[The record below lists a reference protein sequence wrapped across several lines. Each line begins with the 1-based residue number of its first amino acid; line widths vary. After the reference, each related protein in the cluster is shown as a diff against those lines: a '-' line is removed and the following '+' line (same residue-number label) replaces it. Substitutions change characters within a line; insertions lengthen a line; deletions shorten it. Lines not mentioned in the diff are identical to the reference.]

1 MHANSSQNPQ
11 SQSNAPIPPL
21 PHWTF
26 ILALIATISIF
37 LITDQRSKKST
48 EALVSTQDRLIQ
60 VKNIEHALRYYD
72 EALTMSALMYS
83 YSLNQEWYTRYLKYE
98 QLINADM
105 NHLILLQ
112 PSQNQAHLLKL
123 NQHNQ
128 DLFMLEKEAFT
139 LMKHQKPSD
148 AIKILEGENY
158 RKAKQAFNEQLNLI
172 LSMSKSGLEK
182 SFEEQKKL
190 SNLSRSFILSMV
202 GLIILIWFWLRNS
215 IYSWQKHSQ
224 NIHTELQQTQLRLQQ
239 ALNLAKIGSA
249 SIKLKDQT
257 CQISPSFAQICGV
270 SPSENITQIKQLL
283 ALLSDEQQE
292 EIYGKFLSETGDV
305 FDVIL
310 YLAKEL
316 KFIHLMLY
324 TFKGKL
330 RESDLLEVV
339 ILDITAQKE
348 KEDKITSKMLSYS
361 NLAQNRL
368 ETVKKITGDLILSE
382 QREREK
388 ISLILHDE
396 LQPLILSARMQLS
409 LFSKKAKEHNKDQ
422 QLEHLTELN
431 EISSLLEN
439 ALQISRL
446 VMVDLSPPCL
456 MDRNLKQSLF
466 WLSNWFKNTHRFKV
480 HLDFPSLEIDQTQL
494 PQDEFLFVFSSAKE
508 FLFNALKHSKQS
520 ESYLELSIQN
530 RYLKLKIWDFGIGPI
545 GVQPIQDDEKT
556 PETHY
561 GLKQIQYRCQLFGG
575 SLSFF
580 KPQPNGFGVE
590 MVIPIENQFRRDSL
604 PNLPV
609 FTNLEDHQANSH
621 LNSNSNSKIYPFKTL
636 LLVEDNH
643 TLAMDFKSLLKQS
656 HLKEICQLIGTAH
669 NGHQAIEFTKSLNPD
684 LIIMDIS
691 LPGISGL
698 EATKR
703 ILQTHPKQKII
714 IFSMHRKEDLGEQ
727 AIELENISYVEKG
740 SDSQIL
746 LTEIE
751 KSLNLSDHDLKHGLI
766 QDLMEDKR

>member
-105 NHLILLQ
+105 NQLILLQ

-139 LMKHQKPSD
+139 LIRHQKPSD

-257 CQISPSFAQICGV
+257 CQISPSFAQICGL

-409 LFSKKAKEHNKDQ
+409 LFSKKAKEHNKDP

-604 PNLPV
+604 PNIPPI
-609 FTNLEDHQANSH
+609 TSDEDDQSKSNLN
-621 LNSNSNSKIYPFKTL
+621 LNTSAFKTL

-643 TLAMDFKSLLKQS
+643 TLAMDFKALLKQS

-669 NGHQAIEFTKSLNPD
+669 NGHQAVEFSKSLKPD

-698 EATKR
+698 DASKI
-703 ILQTHPKQKII
+703 ILKSNPFQKII
-714 IFSMHRKEDLGEQ
+714 IFSMHHKEDLGDQ
-727 AIELENISYVEKG
+727 AINQTNISYVQKG
-740 SDSQIL
+740 CDSQIL
-746 LTEIE
+746 LAEIE
-751 KSLNLSDHDLKHGLI
+751 KFLNFDQKI
-766 QDLMEDKR
+766 VK

>member
-1 MHANSSQNPQ
+1 MYTHSSKNPL

-37 LITDQRSKKST
+37 LITDQRSKQST

-72 EALTMSALMYS
+72 EVLTMSALMYS
-83 YSLNQEWYTRYLKYE
+83 YSLNQAWHTRYLKYE

-105 NHLILLQ
+105 NQLILLQ

-123 NQHNQ
+123 NQYNQ
-128 DLFMLEKEAFT
+128 ELFMFEKEALT
-139 LMKHQKPSD
+139 LIKHKKPSE
-148 AIKILEGENY
+148 AHQILEGENY
-158 RKAKQAFNEQLNLI
+158 LKAKQAFNDQLNFI

-182 SFEEQKKL
+182 SFEDQKKL

-224 NIHTELQQTQLRLQQ
+224 NIHTELQQTQLKLQQ

-249 SIKLKDQT
+249 SINLQSQT
-257 CQISPSFAQICGV
+257 CQISPSFAQICGL

-283 ALLSDEQQE
+283 ALLSDDQQK
-292 EIYGKFLSETGDV
+292 EIYEKFLSEKNDV

-310 YLAKEL
+310 YLGKEL
-316 KFIHLMLY
+316 KFIRLMLY

-330 RESDLLEVV
+330 CESDLLEVV

-348 KEDKITSKMLSYS
+348 KEDKITSKMLSFS
-361 NLAQNRL
+361 DLAQNRL

-409 LFSKKAKEHNKDQ
+409 LLSKKAKEHTKDQ
-422 QLEHLTELN
+422 QIEHMVELN

-456 MDRNLKQSLF
+456 IDRNLKQSLF

-508 FLFNALKHSKQS
+508 FLFNAFKHSKQS
-520 ESYLELSIQN
+520 EGYLELTIQN
-530 RYLKLKIWDFGIGPI
+530 QYLKLKIWDFGIGHI
-545 GVQPIQDDEKT
+545 GVQPIQNDEQT
-556 PETHY
+556 PDVHY
-561 GLKQIQYRCQLFGG
+561 GLKQIQYRCQFFGG
-575 SLSFF
+575 NLSFF
-580 KPQPNGFGVE
+580 KPQAIGFGVE

-604 PNLPV
+604 TNLPI
-609 FTNLEDHQANSH
+609 FSKSEDDQANSNI
-621 LNSNSNSKIYPFKTL
+621 NSNSNISSFKTL

-656 HLKEICQLIGTAH
+656 HLKDICQLIGTAH
-669 NGHQAIEFTKSLNPD
+669 NGHQAVEFTKSLNPD
-684 LIIMDIS
+684 LVIMDIS

-703 ILQTHPKQKII
+703 ILQIHPKQKII
-714 IFSMHRKEDLGEQ
+714 IFSMHHKEDLGEQ
-727 AIELENISYVEKG
+727 AIELENISYVQKG
-740 SDSQIL
+740 NDSQIL
-746 LTEIE
+746 LTEIQ
-751 KSLNLSDHDLKHGLI
+751 KSLHLSERDLK
-766 QDLMEDKR
+766 QDLFE